1 MASAAG
7 SASRQLTPPQAT
19 ARLLL
24 LRLQAKTPEDS
35 AASIALMDAVRE
47 KVGASAR
54 YKAYVVPKAKLCEA
68 LKASDCTCDVLLDP
82 SQASLLARF
91 LNVNAYNTG
100 TFQRAGGP
108 MTARVRIVDIGS
120 SGYAFLITASTANPG
135 TTAALAEQI
144 SQRLNAIIRAGGLAR
159 ECNDRRQEGQLL
171 QAAGCAGKAR

>member
-1 MASAAG
+1 VAGLLAAAAG
-7 SASRQLTPPQAT
+7 SASAQLTTPQPT
-19 ARLLL
+19 TKLLL
-24 LRLQAKTPEDS
+24 LPLQAKTPADS

-68 LKASDCTCDVLLDP
+68 LKASDFTCDVLLDP

-91 LNVNAYNTG
+91 LNVNAYSTG
-100 TFQRAGGP
+100 TFERAGGM

-135 TTAALAEQI
+135 TTTALAEHVA
-144 SQRLNAIIRAGGLAR
+144 QRLNAIIRAGELAR
-159 ECNDRRQEGQLL
+159 
-171 QAAGCAGKAR
+171 